1 MTQQTTTMGIRFF
14 PASWRFWLYHLGAGA
29 FCMAVTL
36 VTVVL
41 WSPLA
46 VLDGVSTLLWLLPYT
61 LAVLA
66 FRWLYKRR
74 GWKAMRMGRQVVLGV
89 AYASVAA
96 VLVTAC
102 VSALT
107 LPFFW
112 DDVAAFYARAGI
124 TLDPGAYL
132 LRTIYGG
139 SLQAQ
144 VFICAWIFIY
154 ISFTGN
160 RDARAGALETARLQN
175 ALHEAQLRSLSN
187 QLNPHFLFNSLN
199 NIRFMIHEDAQRAD
213 AMLVGLSEILR
224 YSLAGDERRKVR
236 LDEECEIVERYL
248 AIAKAG
254 LEERLR
260 MRIDIPAALHA
271 CLVPPLLLQM
281 LAENAV
287 KHGIEPLRAGG
298 ALTLRA
304 MRDGELLRVEILND
318 KPPHA
323 AASGLGTGIGMR
335 NIAQRLDLLY
345 GDRARH
351 TVQDNGD
358 TWRVQLALPLELAP

>member
-1 MTQQTTTMGIRFF
+1 MEQLRFF
-14 PASWRFWLYHLGAGA
+14 PASRQFWFYHLGAGA

-46 VLDGVSTLLWLLPYT
+46 ELDGVSTLLWILPYT

-74 GWKAMRMGRQVVLGV
+74 GWKAMRMGRLVLLAGV
-89 AYASVAA
+89 YASVAA

-112 DDVAAFYARAGI
+112 NDVAAFYARAGI
-124 TLDPGAYL
+124 TLDSASYL
-132 LRTIYGG
+132 LRSIYGG

-144 VFICAWIFIY
+144 VFLCAWIFIY
-154 ISFTGN
+154 ISLTGS
-160 RDARAGALETARLQN
+160 RDAQVNALETARLQN

-199 NIRFMIHEDAQRAD
+199 NIRFMIHEDAGRAD

-224 YSLAGDERRKVR
+224 YSLAGGERRTVR
-236 LDEECEIVERYL
+236 LGEERAIVERYL
-248 AIAKAG
+248 AIAGAG

-260 MRIDIPAALHA
+260 VRIDIPAQLDD

-287 KHGIEPLRAGG
+287 KHGIEPLRTGGSLTLGAARDG
-298 ALTLRA
+298 ALLRIEA
-304 MRDGELLRVEILND
+304 VND
-318 KPPHA
+318 KPV
-323 AASGLGTGIGMR
+323 ASGAREGLGIGMR
-335 NIAQRLDLLY
+335 HIAQRLELLY
-345 GDRARH
+345 GERAAYDVH
-351 TVQDNGD
+351 DSGASY
-358 TWRVQLALPLELAP
+358 RVALALPLEVAP